1 MTVEF
6 FDRQEESNPLNGTRI
21 SNKTDLLKILD
32 SLRNREPFFLELV
45 GENGYNLLIGLAR
58 MIGCAQYSRQD
69 GSSPYVMAVTTG
81 ELDNDG
87 YMEFLTADTAT
98 PVPRRYC
105 IPFDLVKEVAAHF
118 LLTGEPSPALK
129 WEEI

>member
-32 SLRNREPFFLELV
+32 SLRNREPFFFELV
-45 GENGYNLLIGLAR
+45 GENGYKLLIGLAR

-69 GSSPYVMAVTTG
+69 GSSPYVMAVT
-81 ELDNDG
+81 E
-87 YMEFLTADTAT
+87 AT
-98 PVPRRYC
+98 STMMAIWNSSLPIHLRRCQSVIAYHS
-105 IPFDLVKEVAAHF
+105 I
-118 LLTGEPSPALK
+118 
-129 WEEI
+129 W